1 MAVDYGPVHALTVE
15 LHGGFFALAF
25 FAIVVA
31 FVCAIVLRLSKN
43 PDGAR
48 TRWFSKVGAY
58 MDAAGFLA
66 AMAGVVLLILSAIT
80 GILTDPLNDLLA
92 DPLVLNKI
100 LLAVVALFI
109 WSSLVFVRATLGR
122 KLWTFPWAALC
133 YTLFAIV
140 GFVLVLT
147 VIALGFTVVD
157 GGSVLDPL
165 WNFFGID
172 LTKEI
177 SLGTGSGMAV
187 LVGSVVVI
195 LFCLGGIWT
204 YRLGTKVVKSDPK
217 GSKWRIPK
225 I

>member
-1 MAVDYGPVHALTVE
+1 MAIDYGPVHALTVE

-31 FVCAIVLRLSKN
+31 FVCALVLRLSQN
-43 PDGAR
+43 PAGP
-48 TRWFSKVGAY
+48 TTKWFSKVGAY

-66 AMAGVVLLILSAIT
+66 ALAGVLLLVLSAVT
-80 GILTDPLNDLLA
+80 GILADPLSDLLA

-100 LLAVVALFI
+100 LLSVIALFI

-122 KLWTFPWAALC
+122 KLWTFPWTALL
-133 YTLFAIV
+133 YTVFAII
-140 GFVLVLT
+140 GFGLVLT
-147 VIALGFTVVD
+147 VITLGFTLAD
-157 GGSVLDPL
+157 GGSVVDPL
-165 WNFFGID
+165 WSFFGID

-177 SLGTGSGMAV
+177 SLGTENGTAV
-187 LVGSVVVI
+187 LVGSIAVI
-195 LFCLGGIWT
+195 LVCLGAAWK

-217 GSKWRIPK
+217 ESKWKIPK